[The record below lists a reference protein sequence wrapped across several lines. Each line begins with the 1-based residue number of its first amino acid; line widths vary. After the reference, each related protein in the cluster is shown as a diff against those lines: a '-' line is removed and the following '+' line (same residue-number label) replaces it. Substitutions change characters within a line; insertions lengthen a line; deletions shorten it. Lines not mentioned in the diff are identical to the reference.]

1 MVFGIHTTF
10 QDRSDAGKKLAELL
24 MKYKGKEAVVLALTR
39 GGVPVGK
46 ELARALVCPLEVLVV
61 KKLGHPD
68 NPEYA
73 VGAVAVDGSVV
84 LNEAETSHLDAEWLK
99 NEIEKKRKEAEERQ
113 RFLRGA
119 RSVGELT
126 DKIAI
131 IVDDGIATGLTMQA
145 AILQVKKRKPKKVVV
160 AVPVSPADTKKV
172 LEKRVDDFVAVSVPL
187 IFMGAIGAYYE
198 HFDQVSDEEVKAL
211 LTQA

>member
-24 MKYKGKEAVVLALTR
+24 MEYKGKEAVVFALTR
-39 GGVPVGK
+39 GGVSVGK
-46 ELARALVCPLEVLVV
+46 EVARGLGCSLEALVI

-84 LNEAETSHLDAEWLK
+84 LNEAETGRLDAEWLK

-113 RFLRGA
+113 RFLGGA
-119 RSVGELT
+119 GSVGELT
-126 DKIAI
+126 NKIAI

-160 AVPVSPADTKKV
+160 AVPVSPADTKKI

>member
-1 MVFGIHTTF
+1 MVFGIHANF

-24 MKYKGKEAVVLALTR
+24 MEYKGKEAVVFALTR

-46 ELARALVCPLEVLVV
+46 ELARALGCSLEALVI

-84 LNEAETSHLDAEWLK
+84 LNEAETGHLDAEWLK
-99 NEIEKKRKEAEERQ
+99 NEIEKKRTEAEERQ
-113 RFLRGA
+113 RFLGGA
-119 RSVGELT
+119 GSVGELT

-145 AILQVKKRKPKKVVV
+145 AILQVKKRKPKKMVV

>member
-1 MVFGIHTTF
+1 MVFGINATF

-24 MKYKGKEAVVLALTR
+24 MEYKGKEAVVFALTR

-46 ELARALVCPLEVLVV
+46 EVARVLGCSLEGLVI

-84 LNEAETSHLDAEWLK
+84 LNEAETKHLDAGWLK

-113 RFLRGA
+113 RFLGGA
-119 RSVGELT
+119 ESVGELT
-126 DKIAI
+126 NKIAI

-145 AILQVKKRKPKKVVV
+145 AILQVKKRKPKKMVV

-198 HFDQVSDEEVKAL
+198 RFDQVSDEEVKAL